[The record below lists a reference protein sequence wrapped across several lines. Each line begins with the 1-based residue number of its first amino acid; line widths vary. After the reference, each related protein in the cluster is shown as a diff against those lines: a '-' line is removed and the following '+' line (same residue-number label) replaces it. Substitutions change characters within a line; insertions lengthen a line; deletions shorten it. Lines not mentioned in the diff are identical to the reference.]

1 MFTPTHPSQFSTHSC
16 DVPKTYPFPDA
27 TRYGVNHVEI
37 FVTRATGSKSPKDI
51 ANLSNHAAPAAPPAP
66 LNYRD
71 PL

>member
-37 FVTRATGSKSPKDI
+37 

>member
-1 MFTPTHPSQFSTHSC
+1 MRCVHTHSSLTIL
-16 DVPKTYPFPDA
+16 DALVRRTVPRRDEIWSE
-27 TRYGVNHVEI
+27 NHVEI

>member
-1 MFTPTHPSQFSTHSC
+1 MRCVHTHSSLTILDALVRRTE
-16 DVPKTYPFPDA
+16 DVPFPDA
-27 TRYGVNHVEI
+27 TRYGENHVE
-37 FVTRATGSKSPKDI
+37 I